1 MITSVDVDV
10 VGAGGVRLAC
20 HDSGGDGPVLV
31 LLHGLCG
38 HSGEW
43 DRMAAALPGHR
54 LIAFD
59 QRGNGFSERRP
70 ADLSRAAHAADV
82 VAVLDA
88 FDVDRAVLVG
98 QSMGGDTA
106 MTTAARHP
114 DRVSGL
120 VLVEAGP
127 HDPDPSGGA
136 GVITWMNSWPRPFP
150 TREAAVD
157 FLGGGPVGEGWA
169 DGLEQRDGGWW
180 PRFDVDV
187 MTRVVTADPD
197 RDQWAEWARVR
208 CPVLAVFG
216 QKGIISTDRGHLMLT
231 RRPTTEA
238 VSVPGAGHDVHLEQP
253 ELVAALVASHR

>member
-1 MITSVDVDV
+1 M
-10 VGAGGVRLAC
+10 RLGC
-20 HDSGGDGPVLV
+20 HDSGGDGPVTV

-43 DRMAAALPGHR
+43 DAVVAALPGRR

-59 QRGNGFSERRP
+59 QRGNGASERRP

-88 FDVDRAVLVG
+88 FGVDRAVLVG

-106 MTTAARHP
+106 MVAAADHP

-127 HDPDPSGGA
+127 HDPDPSGGDRIVA
-136 GVITWMNSWPRPFP
+136 WLDSWPRPFP
-150 TREAAVD
+150 TREAAAV

-169 DGLEQRDGGWW
+169 DGLEERDGGWW

-187 MTRVVTADPD
+187 VARVLTVEPG
-197 RDQWAEWARVR
+197 RDQWAEWSRVR

-216 QKGIISTDRGHLMLT
+216 QQGIISTGRGHLMLT
-231 RRPTTEA
+231 RRPDTEA

-253 ELVAALVASHR
+253 GLVAALVADFLDSPR